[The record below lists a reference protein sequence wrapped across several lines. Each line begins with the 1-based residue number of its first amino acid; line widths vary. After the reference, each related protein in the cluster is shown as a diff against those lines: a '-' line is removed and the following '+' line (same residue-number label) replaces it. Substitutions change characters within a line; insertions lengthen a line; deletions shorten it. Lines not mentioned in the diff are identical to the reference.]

1 MRRLHAIVTEPAR
14 DDSKVQDSAPPVP
27 EGAARPKAAPR
38 HQSVR
43 ALQEQERRARIAD
56 HAILLAAVAAAAA
69 DGGDNQGALAE
80 WATNNERLQGEA
92 QEAAAE
98 NRKLKANVAAMERR
112 KDSWR
117 IRALSAEAARQDALA
132 SLDEQTKKEG
142 RMLQSFNALLE
153 EVRCKAAASAANIG
167 RFVLY
172 PELYPE
178 DSFLSGQIKEVEQ
191 ALRAAKNISTTLTMR
206 SSSDHARGRAL
217 FPDISV
223 LERYLSDLKQAQD
236 REVDVEDGEEDGEAE
251 EEDGED
257 EEGYGD
263 EGEGEEDDQDDEE
276 EDDEEED
283 DEEGRGDE
291 GGRSPDSKRSRSN
304 NAPGWTRAATRT
316 LAAHDEQ
323 QGSSS
328 NGSAGSRSAQAGMKM
343 QQPTLTAASFF
354 AANNTNI
361 QRAMQPDG
369 SAPQV
374 HGQSGVSMSAQQFF
388 GLH

>member
-27 EGAARPKAAPR
+27 EGAARPKAAPS

-80 WATNNERLQGEA
+80 LATNNERLQEEA
-92 QEAAAE
+92 QAAAAE

-236 REVDVEDGEEDGEAE
+236 REVDVEDGEEHGEAE

-257 EEGYGD
+257 EEGDGD
-263 EGEGEEDDQDDEE
+263 ESEGEDDDQDDEE

-283 DEEGRGDE
+283 DEKGRCDE

-304 NAPGWTRAATRT
+304 TAPGWTRAATRT
-316 LAAHDEQ
+316 LFAHEEQ

-328 NGSAGSRSAQAGMKM
+328 NGSAGSRSAQAGRKM

-388 GLH
+388 G

>member
-27 EGAARPKAAPR
+27 EGAARPKAAPS

-217 FPDISV
+217 FSDISV
-223 LERYLSDLKQAQD
+223 LEEYLSHLKQMAQD
-236 REVDVEDGEEDGEAE
+236 REVEVEDGEEDGEAE

-263 EGEGEEDDQDDEE
+263 EDDEE

-283 DEEGRGDE
+283 DEEGRCEE

-304 NAPGWTRAATRT
+304 TAPFWTRAATRT
-316 LAAHDEQ
+316 LAAAHDEQ

-388 GLH
+388 G